1 MNLPNHYSPIL
12 IEEIGER
19 RLEVRIEGVVV
30 DFDGHLVDEVLAS
43 GLAVGLAV
51 GDEVG
56 DFPND
61 LVQGFA
67 LASIFRTVR
76 VGGFGVV
83 FVLDE
88 LRGLHGFVDADDVP
102 GLARVIVH
110 RIGEFFAALDR
121 FGTEVVLA
129 LDAPG
134 EVRFDDRVDRGFEVT
149 RIIDFVRD
157 LGLEEAG
164 LHRGGK
170 IAQTAG
176 GVPAFRDLGGRV
188 DVTGLEVQTCGDA
201 ISAGT
206 GEIGRG
212 AFFPTGRG
220 EEAVIVEELAVRRFA
235 IRRDVAIRG
244 RDGQRGE
251 ARFRVDRIGKGL
263 VFAFD
268 DDALVELVEEAKVL
282 VGLGVGAKIGVFLVQ
297 DELAVGTDQGTGRI
311 FELIKVREGDVLN
324 LAGVG
329 TSEGAVVRV
338 HQVLL
343 DEGFA
348 ISRREQGANDVV
360 LVVGAERIEV
370 VGVEE
375 EQGVFVGVFAF
386 DELLGE
392 VLFRGEDVEIAALS
406 FDKEFFIEDL
416 VFLVGRVGDNGPE
429 GFQDRGLDRIVE
441 VLGLLRIGGTIFGLE
456 GSGDDAFFKG
466 AVGIVAFIEI
476 AEVGF
481 RVGEEDVVE
490 DALAVGIAR
499 GDNVIVEIAKGVGED
514 VGVVDDRLFALGGRE
529 VHLDFAGS
537 EADGHSGKEGR
548 R

>member
-19 RLEVRIEGVVV
+19 RLEVRIEGVVM

-88 LRGLHGFVDADDVP
+88 LRGLHGFIDADDVP

-311 FELIKVREGDVLN
+311 FELIEVREGDVLN

-360 LVVGAERIEV
+360 LVVDAERIEV
-370 VGVEE
+370 VRVEE

-392 VLFRGEDVEIAALS
+392 VFFRGEDVEIAALG
-406 FDKEFFIEDL
+406 FDKELFIEDL

-466 AVGIVAFIEI
+466 AFGIVAFIEI

-514 VGVVDDRLFALGGRE
+514 VGVVDDRLFALCGRE